1 MISPMYPSVKDPVYG
16 TFIKIYFDLF
26 CRYNSGTTNL
36 ICIRGRSYSLGT
48 KVIKYLVFYS
58 QIFYHLLFKKY
69 DVIYVQTITTTI
81 PPIKLVSVIK
91 KINLVF
97 NVHGSD
103 VITVSRKTEFLKRL
117 SIPLLYKAQLI
128 VVPSDYFKS
137 VVLNMFPKLKSGKVF
152 VSPSGGVDVC
162 CFCPCPNR
170 SKIMTLGYVSRI
182 DKGKGWDDFVE
193 LIAKLIRKGYKVKG
207 IIAGRG
213 ADEGNLLQMI
223 QSKEVSNNID
233 YIGPVAHDKLPKL
246 FNMFDLFIFPTRRR
260 EGLGLVGI
268 EALSCGVP
276 VIGSNIG
283 GVPGYIKNGENGFL
297 FETGDIEDMY
307 NKTIL
312 YFNLNSQEKDRMS
325 RNARRTAEK
334 YETNIVMKELYDRIV
349 EFC

>member
-16 TFIKIYFDLF
+16 TFIKTYFDLF

-36 ICIRGRSYSLGT
+36 ICIRGRSYSLGA

-81 PPIKLVSVIK
+81 PPIKIVSAIK

-128 VVPSDYFKS
+128 VVPSDHFKS
-137 VVLNMFPKLKSGKVF
+137 VVLDMFPRLKNGKVF
-152 VSPSGGVDVC
+152 VSPSGGVDIC
-162 CFCPCPNR
+162 YFSPSPNR

-182 DKGKGWDDFVE
+182 DNGKGWDDFLE
-193 LIAKLIRKGYKVKG
+193 LIAKLNCKGYKVKG
-207 IIAGRG
+207 IIVGRG
-213 ADEGNLLQMI
+213 ADEGKLLQMI
-223 QSKEVSNNID
+223 KIKELFNYID

-246 FNMFDLFIFPTRRR
+246 YNMFDLFVFPTRRS
-260 EGLGLVGI
+260 EALGLVGV
-268 EALSCGVP
+268 EALACGVP

-283 GVPGYIKNGENGFL
+283 GIPDYIINGENGFL
-297 FETGDIEDMY
+297 FKTGDIEDMF

-312 YFNLNSQEKDRMS
+312 YFNLNTQEKDRMS
-325 RNARRTAEK
+325 RNARRMAEK
-334 YETNIVMKELYDRIV
+334 FETNKVMKDLYDRII
-349 EFC
+349 EPC